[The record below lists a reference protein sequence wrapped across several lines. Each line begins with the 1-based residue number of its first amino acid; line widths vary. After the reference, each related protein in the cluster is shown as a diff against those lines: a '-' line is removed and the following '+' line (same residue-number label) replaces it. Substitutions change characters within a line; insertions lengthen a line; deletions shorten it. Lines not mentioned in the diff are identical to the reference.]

1 MSSSKP
7 RHSADSV
14 VWQDRAAEAVDRHVE
29 DYLQLLAEL
38 VRCPTTLGNERPAQ
52 ELVYR
57 RLQSLGLQAEM
68 WELDPGEL
76 ASQPTFA
83 PVDWDYAGRPN
94 VRAVLSPAS
103 SGGTS
108 REKMG
113 IVPSVA
119 QRTSVRG
126 EESPAARSGL
136 SPIFSVGN
144 GGKSL
149 VLNGHID
156 VVSPEPVDWWTYDPW
171 GATVTNGRMYGR
183 GALDMKAGL
192 VAELLAIRAVIDV
205 GAELRG
211 PVIFESVIEEECT
224 GNGMLA
230 ARLRSG
236 PVDAAIVTELTGF
249 EAWTATPGVV
259 WFEVVVRGRPAYV
272 GQAGQYVNAIETAT
286 ALISRMKPPMVAE
299 LNAAFDHPAFA
310 GQSEPLVL
318 SVGKISGGDWPSNV
332 PLECRFTC
340 RMSFPIGWSFEQVQM
355 FVERHI
361 ATAASENPWLADN
374 PPSVHYPG
382 FRALGWAAEESRGE
396 TDSSLI
402 ETLTRCHQATVGK
415 PLERR
420 GFPGTA
426 DARYFDAAGGEQAL
440 YYGPSGANIH
450 APDEYV
456 ELESVAQVARVLARL
471 IIAWCG

>member
-1 MSSSKP
+1 MSSSKS
-7 RHSADSV
+7 RHSPDSV
-14 VWQDRAAEAVDRHVE
+14 ASQDRAAEAVNRHV
-29 DYLQLLAEL
+29 DHYLQLLAEL

-57 RLQSLGLQAEM
+57 HLQSLGLQAEM
-68 WELDPGEL
+68 WDLDPGEL

-94 VRAVLSPAS
+94 VRAVLSP
-103 SGGTS
+103 
-108 REKMG
+108 
-113 IVPSVA
+113 
-119 QRTSVRG
+119 
-126 EESPAARSGL
+126 
-136 SPIFSVGN
+136 IFSAGD

-192 VAELLAIRAVIDV
+192 VAELLAIRAVIDA
-205 GAELRG
+205 GEELRG

-259 WFEVVVRGRPAYV
+259 WFEVTVRGRPAYV

-340 RMSFPIGWSFEQVQM
+340 RMSFPIGWSFEQVQK
-355 FVERHI
+355 FIERHI
-361 ATAASENPWLADN
+361 LAAASDNRWLADN
-374 PPSVHYPG
+374 PPSVRYPG
-382 FRALGWAAEESRGE
+382 FRALGWAADESSGE

-402 ETLTRCHQATVGK
+402 ETLIRCHQATVGK

-426 DARYFDAAGGEQAL
+426 DARYFDSAGGEQAL

-456 ELESVAQVARVLARL
+456 ELDSVAQVARVLARL

>member
-1 MSSSKP
+1 MSSSKS
-7 RHSADSV
+7 RHSPDSV
-14 VWQDRAAEAVDRHVE
+14 ASQDRAAEAVNRHV
-29 DYLQLLAEL
+29 DHYLQLLAEL

-57 RLQSLGLQAEM
+57 HLQSLGLQAEM
-68 WELDPGEL
+68 WDLDPGEL

-94 VRAVLSPAS
+94 VRAVVTPA
-103 SGGTS
+103 GD
-108 REKMG
+108 
-113 IVPSVA
+113 
-119 QRTSVRG
+119 
-126 EESPAARSGL
+126 
-136 SPIFSVGN
+136 

-192 VAELLAIRAVIDV
+192 VAELLAIRAVIDI
-205 GAELRG
+205 GTELRG

-259 WFEVVVRGRPAYV
+259 WFEVTVRGRPAYV

-299 LNAAFDHPAFA
+299 LNAGFDHPAFA

-340 RMSFPIGWSFEQVQM
+340 RMSFPIGWPFEQVQK
-355 FVERHI
+355 FIERHI
-361 ATAASENPWLADN
+361 LAAASDNRWLADN
-374 PPSVHYPG
+374 PPSVRYPG
-382 FRALGWAAEESRGE
+382 FRALGWAADESSGE

-426 DARYFDAAGGEQAL
+426 DARYFDSAGGEQAL

-456 ELESVAQVARVLARL
+456 ELDSVAQVARVLARL

>member
-1 MSSSKP
+1 M
-7 RHSADSV
+7 
-14 VWQDRAAEAVDRHVE
+14 DRHID
-29 DYLQLLAEL
+29 DYLQLLGEL

-57 RLQSLGLQAEM
+57 HLQSLGLQAEM
-68 WELDPGEL
+68 WELDPAEL

-94 VRAVLSPAS
+94 VRAVVTPA
-103 SGGTS
+103 
-108 REKMG
+108 ED
-113 IVPSVA
+113 
-119 QRTSVRG
+119 
-126 EESPAARSGL
+126 
-136 SPIFSVGN
+136 

-171 GATVTNGRMYGR
+171 AATVTDGRMYGR

-192 VAELLAIRAVIDV
+192 VAELLAIRAVIDA
-205 GAELRG
+205 GEELRG

-236 PVDAAIVTELTGF
+236 PVDAAVITELTGF

-259 WFEVVVRGRPAYV
+259 WFEVTVRGRPAYV

-340 RMSFPIGWSFEQVQM
+340 RMSFPIGWSFEQVQK
-355 FVERHI
+355 FIERHI
-361 ATAASENPWLADN
+361 GTAASESPWLADN
-374 PPSVHYPG
+374 PPSVRYPG
-382 FRALGWAAEESRGE
+382 FRALGWAADESSGD

-426 DARYFDAAGGEQAL
+426 DARYFDSAGGEQAL

-456 ELESVAQVARVLARL
+456 ELDSVAQVARVLARL